1 MMRPT
6 AWRVQGFGIGQRLI
20 DSNLPGAR
28 INDNDH
34 KWEEASDALDPAV
47 MRATV
52 GDDLEFIRELIEEFV
67 PAARSNIAEIH
78 AAVGSAQAERVRL
91 TSHKLKG
98 SSGLV
103 GAHRLVEVCR
113 KLEAAGNAGD
123 WSAIGALAPRLDRL
137 MQEIEVAAAPYL
149 QQT

>member
-6 AWRVQGFGIGQRLI
+6 AWRVQGFGINQRLI
-20 DSNLPGAR
+20 NSILPGAP
-28 INDNDH
+28 INDNGH
-34 KWEEASDALDPAV
+34 RREEASDALDAAV

-52 GDDLEFIRELIEEFV
+52 GDDPEFIRELVEEFV
-67 PAARSNIAEIH
+67 PAARSGIAEIH

-113 KLEAAGNAGD
+113 KLEAAGDAGD
-123 WSAIGALAPRLDRL
+123 WSAIGALAPCLDRL
-137 MQEIEVAAAPYL
+137 MQEIEVAAATYL